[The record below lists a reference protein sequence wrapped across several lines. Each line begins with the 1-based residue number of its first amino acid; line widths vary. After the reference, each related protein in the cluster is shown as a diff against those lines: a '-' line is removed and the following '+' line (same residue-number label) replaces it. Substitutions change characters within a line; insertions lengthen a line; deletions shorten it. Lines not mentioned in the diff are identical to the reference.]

1 MSSYNIYNV
10 WGDAEDEYL
19 HAFSFFRKP
28 IQNTEPL
35 RCIRIPDVYRY
46 IVGPYAK
53 RQTQELRN
61 IADTKMARKYK
72 AENFDFCTFSGI
84 FRNRNRDSLLLHS
97 EMLCIDFD
105 HVTDIPSLREKLLN
119 DEYFNTE
126 LLFISP
132 SGDGLK
138 WVIDIDRKGW
148 EHDIFYNA
156 VFNYLMSNGYPEPD
170 KSGKDVAR
178 SCFLPYDPNIY
189 INPKYSYEL
198 KENFF
203 SRRLDQCPY

>member
-46 IVGPYAK
+46 IVCPYAK
-53 RQTQELRN
+53 RQTQELRS
-61 IADTKMARKYK
+61 IADAKMARQYK

-84 FRNRNRDSLLLHS
+84 FRNRNRENLLVHS
-97 EMLCIDFD
+97 ELLCVDFD
-105 HVTDIPSLREKLLN
+105 HIENLSSLKEKLLA

-126 LLFISP
+126 ILFQSP

-148 EHDIFYNA
+148 KHEIFFNA

-189 INPKYSYEL
+189 INPKYNYEI

>member
-1 MSSYNIYNV
+1 MKAYNIYNV

-28 IQNTEPL
+28 IKNTEPL

-53 RQTQELRN
+53 KQTQELRN
-61 IADTKMARKYK
+61 IADAKMARKYK

-84 FRNRNRDSLLLHS
+84 FRNRSHDALLLHS
-97 EMLCIDFD
+97 ELLCIDFD
-105 HVTDIPSLREKLLN
+105 HVKDLVSLKEKLLN

-126 LLFISP
+126 MIFQSP

-138 WVIDIDRKGW
+138 WIIEIHRKGW
-148 EHDIFYNA
+148 EHENFYRA
-156 VFNYLMSNGYPEPD
+156 VYNYLLANGYPEPD

-189 INPKYSYEL
+189 INPRYNYEI

-203 SRRLDQCPY
+203 PRRLDQCPF